1 MARRI
6 EIFQVNVIARTPGGL
21 LHLSQG
27 VNRANGYLDTKDF
40 GVDSG
45 FAQVRIWRDSV
56 EALDD
61 VQEAKHGLDRNSLPG
76 RDLSRN
82 REWSAEKRLFF
93 LDMAMSF
100 NSDLPESL
108 EILGTRRNDDVHIL
122 RSSDDP
128 PGVYRKA
135 THQNELHARL
145 RESAQEL
152 IESGF
157 SQWRRA
163 EPTNCI
169 SL

>member
-6 EIFQVNVIARTPGGL
+6 EIFQVNAIARTPGGL

-27 VNRANGYLDTKDF
+27 VNRANGYLDTEDF

-56 EALDD
+56 ETLDD
-61 VQEAKHGLDRNSLPG
+61 VQEAKRGLDRNSLPG
-76 RDLSRN
+76 RDLGRN
-82 REWSAEKRLFF
+82 RERSAEKRLSF

-100 NSDLPESL
+100 NSDLRKSL

-122 RSSDDP
+122 RPSDDP

-135 THQNELHARL
+135 THQNELDTCLGEPAEKLVEGRL
-145 RESAQEL
+145 GQLR
-152 IESGF
+152 
-157 SQWRRA
+157 
-163 EPTNCI
+163 
-169 SL
+169 